1 MAETSSPNRPGN
13 HRPANRRFA
22 SPARTR
28 LALGSIAAAA
38 SVGLA
43 GCDDTPPNLQDAHF
57 TTVSE
62 CVRAGFPDRLCEG
75 SYNAAWQ
82 EYVDTAPKFNTL
94 QSCQQDWGDQQCAPL
109 GSYAPTG
116 NVTTAGEVFVPL
128 LAGFVVSQAL
138 QRRYYDDNDFVFIN
152 GSGGYRGSPIYRN
165 RSGGTVVIDR
175 GTSPTAKA
183 IAKPVN
189 VNTVTVAR
197 SGFGGKSSSRGF
209 GG

>member
-1 MAETSSPNRPGN
+1 MADTSSPR
-13 HRPANRRFA
+13 RAARRRFA

-28 LALGSIAAAA
+28 LAFGSIAAAA
-38 SVGLA
+38 SAGLA
-43 GCDDTPPNLQDAHF
+43 GCDDTPPNFQDAHF
-57 TTVSE
+57 TSVSE

-82 EYVDTAPKFNTL
+82 TYLTTAPQFSNL
-94 QSCQQDWGDQQCAPL
+94 QSCEADWGEQQCMERAAVP
-109 GSYAPTG
+109 GTDPGVSAG
-116 NVTTAGEVFVPL
+116 NVFVPL

-138 QRRYYDDNDFVFIN
+138 QRRYYDDDDFIYL
-152 GSGGYRGSPIYRN
+152 GGGGYGSPIYRN
-165 RSGGTVVIDR
+165 RRGATVQLVPSN
-175 GTSPTAKA
+175 SPSTKA

-197 SGFGGKSSSRGF
+197 SGFGGKSSFGGF

>member
-1 MAETSSPNRPGN
+1 MADTPDTRRP
-13 HRPANRRFA
+13 RRRFA
-22 SPARTR
+22 SPARSR
-28 LALGSIAAAA
+28 LALGGIAVAA
-38 SVGLA
+38 SVSLT
-43 GCDDTPPNLQDAHF
+43 GCEDTPPDLRDAHF

-94 QSCQQDWGDQQCAPL
+94 KACQQDWGDQQCAPL
-109 GSYAPTG
+109 AAAAPAG

-128 LAGFVVSQAL
+128 LAGFVVSQAI
-138 QRRYYDDNDFVFIN
+138 QRRYYDDDNYVFIN
-152 GSGGYRGSPIYRN
+152 GGGGYRGSPIYRSRN
-165 RSGGTVVIDR
+165 GGTVVIDR
-175 GTSPTAKA
+175 GTNPTAKA